1 MGKGTDAVKSA
12 SLGGDPLTLSGCRRV
27 HRDAYCQAAMAWNA
41 DSSDEELMLGYRN
54 GDVGAF
60 DELYR
65 RHKGGL
71 YRYLLRQCRDAAAAA
86 ELFQDIWMNLIRA
99 RGTYE
104 ATAKFTTYLYRL
116 AHNRLV
122 DHYRRSAHAV
132 NLSVDDQEPD
142 GLAAIQYDQPEA
154 RYERKQR
161 AARLLELLEAL
172 PEVQREAF
180 VLQHEGGMSIEEIAA
195 ATGVSRE
202 TAKSRLRYALAKLR
216 LGMSEWR

>member
-1 MGKGTDAVKSA
+1 MA
-12 SLGGDPLTLSGCRRV
+12 S
-27 HRDAYCQAAMAWNA
+27 NA
-41 DSSDEELMLGYRN
+41 DGNDEELMLGYRN

-86 ELFQDIWMNLIRA
+86 EMLQDIWMNIIRT
-99 RGTYE
+99 RSSYE
-104 ATAKFTTYLYRL
+104 ATARFSTYLYRL
-116 AHNRLV
+116 AHNRLI
-122 DHYRRSAHAV
+122 DHYRKSAHVV
-132 NLSVDDQEPD
+132 NLSFDDRQIAESTVV
-142 GLAAIQYDQPEA
+142 YHEQPEV

-161 AARLLELLEAL
+161 AARLLALVDAL
-172 PEVQREAF
+172 PEAQREAF
-180 VLQHEGGMSIEEIAA
+180 VLQHEGGMSVEEIAT
-195 ATGVSRE
+195 ATGVTRE